1 MTLGVAH
8 NLVHCVSMVM
18 EANLDWV
25 CVKLDVRN
33 AHNEISRACI
43 LETMDFEP
51 SLRHITN
58 HMATTLTMPSALE
71 SGGKVWGEAGD
82 GLTQGE
88 AGASG
93 ALAVGWHTQVR
104 KLDEELRRGGGRCV
118 FGNDDGYLM
127 APADILFPALEKFS
141 SNIRTHC
148 SLALQRVKTEVF

>member
-1 MTLGVAH
+1 MCMTLGVAH

-58 HMATTLTMPSALE
+58 HMATTLAMPSALE
-71 SGGKVWGEAGD
+71 SGGEVCVEVIDAKVGKELESEMDSYGEIRAIVVKE
-82 GLTQGE
+82 E
-88 AGASG
+88 ARDK
-93 ALAVGWHTQVR
+93 QV
-104 KLDEELRRGGGRCV
+104 
-118 FGNDDGYLM
+118 
-127 APADILFPALEKFS
+127 
-141 SNIRTHC
+141 THRYIKVV
-148 SLALQRVKTEVF
+148 LL